1 MTQGRSEISG
11 RHFL

>member
-1 MTQGRSEISG
+1 MPKLDFHPSG